1 MTNFNSQ
8 SSSTYQVIAN
18 LLRHIEGLGF
28 PKSDW
33 CIYDGGQT
41 LELTTVLYNQITQ
54 TTEFQAFKSI
64 GGCYS
69 LEDGNPYLPELESI
83 SAAAIAKRCCEAQIA
98 TIFEA

>member
-1 MTNFNSQ
+1 MANFDSQ

-33 CIYDGGQT
+33 CIYDSGQT
-41 LELTTVLYNQITQ
+41 LELTTELYNQISQ
-54 TTEFQAFKSI
+54 TAEFQTFEFI

-69 LEDGNPYLPELESI
+69 LEDDNPCLPELDDI
-83 SAAAIAKRCCEAQIA
+83 SLFTIANIE
-98 TIFEA
+98 

>member
-1 MTNFNSQ
+1 MANFDSQ

-33 CIYDGGQT
+33 CIYDSGQT
-41 LELTTVLYNQITQ
+41 LELTTELYNQISQ
-54 TTEFQAFKSI
+54 TAEFQTFESI

-69 LEDGNPYLPELESI
+69 LEDNNPYLPELEGTR
-83 SAAAIAKRCCEAQIA
+83 AAAIAKRCCEAQIA
-98 TIFEA
+98 FIE